1 MEPKARKNS
10 TKIRELDETDRQILN
25 ILSKNARTKLT
36 SVARDIRLSVDSTK
50 KRMQKLEQEKVILKY
65 TTQVD
70 SEKLGLPLG
79 VHVYVKLKDIIKE
92 KYEALIDELN
102 KNHRVI
108 VLMDMLGEYDLFIVF
123 LAKDASDMDVMKKE
137 IRQKFGSI
145 IGEWKEAVVS
155 KVHQLEDFRF

>member
-1 MEPKARKNS
+1 MKPKDDKNSVKLREIDDIDRLLLGFLAQNARK
-10 TKIRELDETDRQILN
+10 
-25 ILSKNARTKLT
+25 KLT
-36 SVARDIRLSVDSTK
+36 SLARELGLSIDSTK
-50 KRMQKLEQEKVILKY
+50 KRMLKLEQDKIIFKY
-65 TTQVD
+65 TLQVD

-79 VHVYVKLKDIIKE
+79 VHVYVKLKDIVKE
-92 KYEALIDELN
+92 KYDELIDELN
-102 KNHRVI
+102 RNHRVI

-123 LAKDASDMDVMKKE
+123 LARDTLDMDEMKKE